1 MNKRNISMVAIL
13 LVMVSVGVF
22 AATNSDLTG
31 SDFVSLG
38 QLDVVSGMLSEVD
51 GEWYLTTTD
60 KEYALHLG
68 NYEVIYPQGID
79 LKEGSEALVKGF
91 VLDSDISAVTVGT
104 HDTSYTFRTAEG
116 LPLWAGQGQR
126 QNQQAF
132 QNERTGLGNYRQSVV
147 KIGKQATRQAK
158 GCRECKQATRPQAKG
173 CRECK
178 QATRPQAKGC
188 RECKQATRP
197 QAKGCRECKQ
207 ATRPQAKGCREC
219 KQVPDPPRQASGWI
233 SLQALRTGSW
243 AKASKRHQEQ
253 KLLLLRTS

>member
-132 QNERTGLGNYRQSVV
+132 QNERTGLGNYRQSVSM
-147 KIGKQATRQAK
+147 GQN
-158 GCRECKQATRPQAKG
+158 
-173 CRECK
+173 
-178 QATRPQAKGC
+178 
-188 RECKQATRP
+188 
-197 QAKGCRECKQ
+197 
-207 ATRPQAKGCREC
+207 
-219 KQVPDPPRQASGWI
+219 RQASYQTPGQEMQRM
-233 SLQALRTGSW
+233 QASYQTPGQGMQRMQTSYQTLGQGRQVVQGGSHF
-243 AKASKRHQEQ
+243 R
-253 KLLLLRTS
+253 R